1 MGRGYGKRNLEESVV
16 EDTFEHKGME
26 VKQRIV
32 LKITPTR
39 SDLASNHKIHLIT
52 GAVD

>member
-1 MGRGYGKRNLEESVV
+1 M

-26 VKQRIV
+26 AKQRIV

-39 SDLASNHKIHLIT
+39 KDLTSNHKIHLIT

>member
-1 MGRGYGKRNLEESVV
+1 M
-16 EDTFEHKGME
+16 EDIFEHKGME
-26 VKQRIV
+26 AKQRIV

-39 SDLASNHKIHLIT
+39 KDLTSNHKIHLIT